1 LIRSFVENVTAP
13 ARTIDEARNWSG
25 AQRWEFSMVSAQYIL
40 RFIDTGREVRRPPLI
55 GMDFLYKHRDAIR
68 IPPQRATGLVTF
80 LVDRFT
86 GSQRDVP
93 RCAVALRVFTPSGKP
108 AVRVRCR

>member
-1 LIRSFVENVTAP
+1 
-13 ARTIDEARNWSG
+13 
-25 AQRWEFSMVSAQYIL
+25 MVSAQHIL
-40 RFIDTGREVRRPPLI
+40 RFIDAGREIRRPPLI
-55 GMDFLYKHRDAIR
+55 GMDFLYKHRDATR
-68 IPPQRATGLVTF
+68 IPTPQRATGLITF
-80 LVDRFT
+80 LVDRFA

>member
-1 LIRSFVENVTAP
+1 
-13 ARTIDEARNWSG
+13 
-25 AQRWEFSMVSAQYIL
+25 MVSAQYIL
-40 RFIDTGREVRRPPLI
+40 RFIDKGRGVRRPPLI
-55 GMDFLYKHRDAIR
+55 GMDFLKHRDAIR
-68 IPPQRATGLVTF
+68 IPPQSPMGLVTF
-80 LVDRFT
+80 LVDRFA

>member
-1 LIRSFVENVTAP
+1 
-13 ARTIDEARNWSG
+13 
-25 AQRWEFSMVSAQYIL
+25 MVSAQYIF
-40 RFIDTGREVRRPPLI
+40 RFIDTGRGVRRPPLI

-68 IPPQRATGLVTF
+68 IPPQRAACLVTF

-86 GSQRDVP
+86 GSRRDVP
-93 RCAVALRVFTPSGKP
+93 RCSLALRVFTPSGKP